1 MDHDFTKF
9 GLVPSVTFF
18 VDIPDEIT
26 CRFLVSW
33 YVHFFTNS
41 CTSCLY
47 FNADP
52 EVVDSIVN
60 VFILSIDI
68 PLEVYMC
75 SIGRFLIGVNFMC
88 MQIEP

>member
-1 MDHDFTKF
+1 M
-9 GLVPSVTFF
+9 
-18 VDIPDEIT
+18 
-26 CRFLVSW
+26 
-33 YVHFFTNS
+33 HFFTNS